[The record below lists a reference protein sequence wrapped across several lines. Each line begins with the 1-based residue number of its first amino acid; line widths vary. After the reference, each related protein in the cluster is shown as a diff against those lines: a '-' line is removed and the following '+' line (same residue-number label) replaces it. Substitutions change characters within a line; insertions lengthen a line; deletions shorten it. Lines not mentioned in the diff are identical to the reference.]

1 MVGKI
6 KEWLAD
12 VIEELIVAKKIPSI
26 EKINDT
32 ATDALISFNE
42 CNDKCD
48 TTCTELK
55 ELREELEILRDGGVV
70 NVSPAQVIDEWL
82 NGKEE
87 KHG

>member
-6 KEWLAD
+6 KEWLAN

-55 ELREELEILRDGGVV
+55 VLRAELEILRDGGVV

>member
-1 MVGKI
+1 MVEKI
-6 KEWLAD
+6 KVWLAS
-12 VIEELIVAKKIPSI
+12 VIEELIIEKKIPSI
-26 EKINDT
+26 RKIDDT
-32 ATDALISFNE
+32 AAEALIHFNE

-55 ELREELEILRDGGVV
+55 ALREELEILRDGGVV
-70 NVSPAQVIDEWL
+70 KVSPAQVIDEWL